1 MERSPHADLA
11 RLSAQQHYRVDQV
24 TARYEADFRAGKA
37 PSLAA
42 YVQQYPDLAD
52 DLLEFAFYF
61 HAITAGLPEPDEGA
75 PAPLSPATN
84 VALARIRV
92 QPTISHTALEG
103 LIQPGMA
110 AGYLPSQLAEV
121 LEISLDVLAKL
132 EERAIALASI
142 PESFLHQLAQT
153 LEVGY
158 EAVVEHLGGE
168 TPHLAYAGVLPR
180 PQESFLEAIW
190 ASPLLPE
197 ERKHAWE
204 SRIIGES

>member
-1 MERSPHADLA
+1 MEQSAHADQA
-11 RLSAQQHYRVDQV
+11 RLVAYHQYRVDQI
-24 TARYEADFRAGKA
+24 TDRYEAEVRAGQM

-42 YVQQYPDLAD
+42 YVLQYPDVAD

-61 HAITAGLPEPDEGA
+61 HTLTADLPEPDEEPSA
-75 PAPLSPATN
+75 QLSPATN

-92 QPTISHTALEG
+92 QPTTTNTALDG

-110 AGYLPSQLAEV
+110 AGYLPSQLAEA

-142 PESFLHQLAQT
+142 PESFLQHLAQT
-153 LEVGY
+153 LEVAY

-168 TPHLAYAGVLPR
+168 MPPRAYSGALPR
-180 PQESFLEAIW
+180 QQESFLEAIW
-190 ASPLLPE
+190 SSPLLPE
-197 ERKHAWE
+197 ERKQVWE
-204 SRIIGES
+204 ERIKQS